1 MHGQRRCG
9 IWNISD
15 PGPAT
20 VYPAVRLWH
29 QSEDFIK
36 VHVHRARQ
44 WANSNTS
51 RKSYCGATHRK
62 AWWTSYRETETS
74 WWHGHC
80 CFVWVRRW
88 ESHVPSKHVCMH
100 ACVLPVETCFCL
112 YKSMWNSLI
121 FYPVILLWI
130 GIVRVFV
137 GRFVFENSF
146 IIKQGFSNLNWMQ
159 CRINS

>member
-1 MHGQRRCG
+1 MVKSKPNVLSSLPKVHVSLLHNRADEQREKIIPGCGNGQRRCG

-51 RKSYCGATHRK
+51 RKSYCGGTHRR
-62 AWWTSYRETETS
+62 AWWTRYRETETS

-80 CFVWVRRW
+80 CFTWAHRW
-88 ESHVPSKHVCMH
+88 ELHNLFACMHVFCQWKHVSD
-100 ACVLPVETCFCL
+100 VSVQQL
-112 YKSMWNSLI
+112 
-121 FYPVILLWI
+121 
-130 GIVRVFV
+130 
-137 GRFVFENSF
+137 
-146 IIKQGFSNLNWMQ
+146 
-159 CRINS
+159 